1 MKNFIIS
8 AVFGTTLLFIGACT
22 QGTGTTQAHATE
34 PQNPNYILTTM
45 PSVNDYSVTR
55 LVDCEALTVSYVK
68 YDAISTVSS
77 LNSTQI
83 ARLCPNV

>member
-1 MKNFIIS
+1 MKKFIMS
-8 AVFGTTLLFIGACT
+8 ALFGVSLVFVGACT
-22 QGTGTTQAHATE
+22 QSTGTTQAHANA
-34 PQNPNYILTTM
+34 PQNPNYIITSM
-45 PSVNDYSVTR
+45 PNINDYSLTR